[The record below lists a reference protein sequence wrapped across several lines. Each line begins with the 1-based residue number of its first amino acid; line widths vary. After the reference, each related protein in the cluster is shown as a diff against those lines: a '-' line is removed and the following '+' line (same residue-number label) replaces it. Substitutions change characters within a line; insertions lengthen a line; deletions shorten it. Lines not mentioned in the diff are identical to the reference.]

1 MFHGKNI
8 AVVVPAFNEERL
20 IAKTVGTVPELVDS
34 IVVVDDASQDA
45 TAERAR
51 EVGDPRLDLVRHERN
66 QGVGGAILTGHR
78 RALERGADVV
88 VVMAGD
94 AQMDPEYLPDLV
106 QPIVQDGYGFT
117 KATRF
122 FSPSSFA
129 NMPRTRLVGN
139 IFVSFL
145 TKLST
150 GYWHLFDPL
159 NGYTAI
165 SREALSRLPLERI
178 RRDYSFECDLLVW
191 LNAYRV
197 RARDVPVPAVY
208 GDEVSAIRLPR
219 ASIGLLRALHRGFW
233 RRMLVKYV
241 LWSFAPVALLLFGGL
256 ALLAIG
262 TAIGVFVLVNSIG
275 PPVASTATVLL
286 SVGPLMLGVQFL
298 VLALV
303 LDILEEPR

>member
-1 MFHGKNI
+1 MFQDHSI

-20 IAKTVGTVPELVDS
+20 IATTIGTVPELVDW
-34 IVVVDDASQDA
+34 IVVVDDASSDA
-45 TAERAR
+45 TSERAR
-51 EVGDPRLDLVRHERN
+51 GVGDTRVEVIRHDQN
-66 QGVGGAILTGHR
+66 QGVGGAILSGHR
-78 RALERGADVV
+78 RALELGADVA

-106 QPIVQDGYGFT
+106 RPIVEDGYGFT

-122 FSPSSFA
+122 FSPTSFA
-129 NMPRTRLVGN
+129 NMPRTRLIGN
-139 IFVSFL
+139 IVVSFL

-165 SREALSRLPLERI
+165 SREALGRIPLERI
-178 RRDYSFECDLLVW
+178 KHDYSFECDLLVW

-208 GDEVSAIRLPR
+208 GDEVSGIRLPR
-219 ASIGLLRALHRGFW
+219 ASVGLLRALHRGFW
-233 RRMLVKYV
+233 RRVLVKYV
-241 LWSFAPVALLLFGGL
+241 LWSFAPFALLLFGGL
-256 ALLAIG
+256 ALLAVG
-262 TAIGVFVLVNSIG
+262 TAVGIFVLVNSIG
-275 PPVASTATVLL
+275 PPVASTATVLI
-286 SVGPLMLGVQFL
+286 SVGPLMLGIQFL